1 MWVWL
6 DTLYQVCTYTCI
18 YVEDVLY
25 VCIVLGFRVQNFLTQ
40 HERDLLRSIANRE
53 ILVMS
58 IAIVSE

>member
-6 DTLYQVCTYTCI
+6 DTCI

-25 VCIVLGFRVQNFLTQ
+25 VCIVLGFRVRNFLIQ